1 MQHNPM
7 VSIPVAVWV
16 HIGFLFPRDRRSL
29 LTIVPNVLL
38 SVLQLSY
45 FLFSPGDLAPI
56 TLNTFQAILNMS
68 YSYFNLLRQSLL

>member
-7 VSIPVAVWV
+7 VSIPVDVWV

-29 LTIVPNVLL
+29 LTLVPNVLL

-45 FLFSPGDLAPI
+45 FLFSPRDLATI
-56 TLNTFQAILNMS
+56 TLNA
-68 YSYFNLLRQSLL
+68 YFTALQVNCNVSRRCSSP

>member
-7 VSIPVAVWV
+7 VSIPVAAWV

-29 LTIVPNVLL
+29 LTLVPNVLL

-45 FLFSPGDLAPI
+45 FLFSPGDLATI
-56 TLNTFQAILNMS
+56 TLNAYLTALQVNCNVRRRCS
-68 YSYFNLLRQSLL
+68 SP